1 MTTTAIR
8 IARLPV
14 TLDGTHTVTRPL
26 VEVATGTPVTTIG
39 VIDVVRADSDGL
51 LLRLV
56 GDDDTTG
63 MVRVFNPSLVLAHR
77 HELVKGVQVV
87 LHGRVFRVT
96 PDCMPIIS
104 ATAIVV

>member
-1 MTTTAIR
+1 MTTTIR
-8 IARLPV
+8 IGRLRV

-39 VIDVVRADSDGL
+39 VIDMARVDSDGL

-63 MVRVFNPSLVLAHR
+63 VVRVFDPSLVLAHR
-77 HELVKGVQVV
+77 HELVKGTQVV

-96 PDCMPIIS
+96 PDGMPAIS
-104 ATAIVV
+104 ATAIAV